1 MQLPGNVKSSHARF
15 PNCQYSIYQ
24 DHTFPY
30 ILGLKLLALWSSIVV
45 NVLVTLAVSIC
56 MNAARN
62 RKTSG
67 NSNHQ
72 CSSQVLAIVRD
83 NSIVWALYS
92 PVFSQRATSIASWTW
107 MEGWYTGV
115 KPAIFYRHSCT
126 GHSVCKWSLC
136 PHYQLDY
143 VYVLI
148 SILLVLGAPYIYITC
163 YLACTMVCS
172 TAYICMLWG
181 KVQSW

>member
-1 MQLPGNVKSSHARF
+1 MEDDSYSKFRLTLELLFHVRF
-15 PNCQYSIYQ
+15 NA
-24 DHTFPY
+24 FPY

-92 PVFSQRATSIASWTW
+92 PVFSQRATPIASWT
-107 MEGWYTGV
+107 
-115 KPAIFYRHSCT
+115 
-126 GHSVCKWSLC
+126 
-136 PHYQLDY
+136 
-143 VYVLI
+143 
-148 SILLVLGAPYIYITC
+148 
-163 YLACTMVCS
+163 
-172 TAYICMLWG
+172 
-181 KVQSW
+181 